1 VDYIGPAMEDRRI
14 NLLVLGDG
22 LRGLGRL
29 TGKFREVSGKFRDGS
44 FGTRKFR
51 EVSGQEVSEV
61 SGQEVSGQEVSGQT
75 K

>member
-29 TGKFREVSGKFRDGS
+29 TGRVGYLMFGFSG
-44 FGTRKFR
+44 RK
-51 EVSGQEVSEV
+51 SN
-61 SGQEVSGQEVSGQT
+61 
-75 K
+75 